1 MKISNLVP
9 AHPPEKYTLRIK
21 NTFPT
26 SFLPSILIRF
36 ELHSGEKKNAG
47 GGRRERR
54 RGSQAGTIVD
64 NQAALLLSPPSL
76 N

>member
-9 AHPPEKYTLRIK
+9 AHPPEKYTLHIK

-26 SFLPSILIRF
+26 SSLSSILIRF
-36 ELHSGEKKNAG
+36 ELHSREKNAA

-64 NQAALLLSPPSL
+64 NQVALLLLPPSL